1 MSGDALY
8 PGSTLGIIGINR
20 NGGALIAAA
29 KKAGFNVGVYVDHA
43 QPAIT
48 KMADFTLVGAY
59 NDKDKLTEFGENS
72 DAVIY
77 QTPNID
83 SRVIR
88 FLSQFAAVP
97 QGINGLEIVQD
108 RLMERAFLDQI
119 NINIAPY
126 VTVVSLDD
134 VYQSIDSIGYPALLK
149 PIQRGIGEQSMM
161 ISRQSDIARAAD
173 FISTGTYLLESW
185 IDHTEEYTMTAAT
198 DGDQMEI
205 YPLAKLQFSAD
216 RQLIAVATPAVV
228 NDDLLTEMQRIV
240 KSVASSLE
248 YHGVFSLNFYVTAN
262 GSLYVKNIELGMT
275 SIANVYD
282 SSANVTQYEEQL
294 RAVVGMPLHIVR
306 SLQPALLMV
315 IRKKQEAAI
324 QRQWLLKDN
333 WQFRLF
339 DLPAVDDDS
348 LIGFVWVTGS
358 SSLDELEDQ
367 VDDTEVWDEPIAP
380 NDAPQNNDDDEIL

>member
-48 KMADFTLVGAY
+48 KMADFTIVGAY

-88 FLSQFAAVP
+88 FLNQFAAVP

-185 IDHTEEYTMTAAT
+185 IDHTVEYTMTAAT
-198 DGDQMEI
+198 DGDQVEI

-228 NDDLLTEMQRIV
+228 DDDLLTEMQRIV

-294 RAVVGMPLHIVR
+294 RAAVGMPLHIVR

-367 VDDTEVWDEPIAP
+367 IDDTEVWDEPIAP

>member
-48 KMADFTLVGAY
+48 KMADFTIVGAY

-173 FISTGTYLLESW
+173 FISTGTYLLESR
-185 IDHTEEYTMTAAT
+185 IDHTAEYTMTAAT
-198 DGDQMEI
+198 DGDQVEI

-216 RQLIAVATPAVV
+216 RQLIAVATPVV
-228 NDDLLTEMQRIV
+228 VDDDLLTEMQRIV

-294 RAVVGMPLHIVR
+294 RAAVGMPLHIVR

>member
-1 MSGDALY
+1 MSGDTLY

-48 KMADFTLVGAY
+48 KMADFTIVGAY
-59 NDKDKLTEFGENS
+59 NDKDKLTEFSENS

-173 FISTGTYLLESW
+173 FISTGTYLLESR
-185 IDHTEEYTMTAAT
+185 IDHTAEYTMTAAT
-198 DGDQMEI
+198 DGDQVEI

-228 NDDLLTEMQRIV
+228 DDDLLTEMQRIV

-294 RAVVGMPLHIVR
+294 RAAVGMPLHIVR

>member
-1 MSGDALY
+1 
-8 PGSTLGIIGINR
+8 
-20 NGGALIAAA
+20 
-29 KKAGFNVGVYVDHA
+29 
-43 QPAIT
+43 
-48 KMADFTLVGAY
+48 
-59 NDKDKLTEFGENS
+59 
-72 DAVIY
+72 
-77 QTPNID
+77 
-83 SRVIR
+83 
-88 FLSQFAAVP
+88 
-97 QGINGLEIVQD
+97 
-108 RLMERAFLDQI
+108 
-119 NINIAPY
+119 
-126 VTVVSLDD
+126 
-134 VYQSIDSIGYPALLK
+134 
-149 PIQRGIGEQSMM
+149 
-161 ISRQSDIARAAD
+161 
-173 FISTGTYLLESW
+173 
-185 IDHTEEYTMTAAT
+185 MTAAT
-198 DGDQMEI
+198 EGDQVEI

-228 NDDLLTEMQRIV
+228 DDDLLTEMQRIV

-294 RAVVGMPLHIVR
+294 RAAVGMPLHIVR

-324 QRQWLLKDN
+324 QRHWLLKDN

-339 DLPAVDDDS
+339 DLPAVDDHS

-358 SSLDELEDQ
+358 SSLDELEAQ
-367 VDDTEVWDEPIAP
+367 IDDTEVWDEPIAP

>member
-48 KMADFTLVGAY
+48 KMADFTIVGAY

-185 IDHTEEYTMTAAT
+185 IDHTVEYTMTAAT
-198 DGDQMEI
+198 DGDQVEI

-228 NDDLLTEMQRIV
+228 DDDLLTEMQRIV

-294 RAVVGMPLHIVR
+294 RAAVGMPLHIVR

-339 DLPAVDDDS
+339 DLPVVDDDS